1 MVMKC
6 FTLCTLVLIA
16 AAGCGQGGDGTRADQ
31 RNPNPKGF
39 AQNEVELRAE
49 KAYAAV
55 FGADTAQTCLRAW
68 HDEQANNSG
77 REPVYKPD
85 VAGLR
90 AFLCECVGGKN
101 CPDF

>member
-31 RNPNPKGF
+31 RSGDPKWF

-49 KAYAAV
+49 HAYAAV

-68 HDEQANNSG
+68 HDDQAQDG
-77 REPVYKPD
+77 RGPIYKPD
-85 VAGLR
+85 IGALK

>member
-1 MVMKC
+1 MKC

-16 AAGCGQGGDGTRADQ
+16 AAGCGQGGDGMRADQ
-31 RNPNPKGF
+31 RSADPKWS

-49 KAYAAV
+49 HAYAAV

-68 HDEQANNSG
+68 HDQQVNSG

-85 VAGLR
+85 VEGLR
-90 AFLCECVGGKN
+90 VFLCECVGGKN

>member
-16 AAGCGQGGDGTRADQ
+16 AAGCGQGGDGMRAEQ
-31 RNPNPKGF
+31 RSADPEWF

-49 KAYAAV
+49 HAYAAV

-68 HDEQANNSG
+68 HDQQVNSG

-85 VAGLR
+85 VEGLR
-90 AFLCECVGGKN
+90 VFLCECVGGKN